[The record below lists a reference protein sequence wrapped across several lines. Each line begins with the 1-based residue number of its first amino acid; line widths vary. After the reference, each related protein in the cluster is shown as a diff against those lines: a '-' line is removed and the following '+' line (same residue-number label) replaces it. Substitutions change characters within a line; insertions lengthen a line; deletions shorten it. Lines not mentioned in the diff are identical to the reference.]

1 MLIRAKK
8 DGAIHGAI
16 IVTEGPSISH
26 LFFANNSFVFCKFY
40 IDEVSKVKDII
51 KDCYSM
57 SRQMINYKKSA
68 LCIIEGASGKFYNFL
83 IAILGVKEDRRE

>member
-16 IVTEGPSISH
+16 IVTKGLSIFH

-40 IDEVSKVKDII
+40 IDEIRKVKDII
-51 KDCYSM
+51 KDCYYV
-57 SRQMINYKKSA
+57 SRQMINYKKSD
-68 LCIIEGASGKFYNFL
+68 LCIIEGASRKFYNFF